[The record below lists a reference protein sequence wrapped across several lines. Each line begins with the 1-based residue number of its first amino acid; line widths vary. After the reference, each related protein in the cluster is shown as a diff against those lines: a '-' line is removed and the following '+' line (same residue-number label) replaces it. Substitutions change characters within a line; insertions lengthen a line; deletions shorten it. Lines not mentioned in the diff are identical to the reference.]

1 MARAT
6 RHARTPAPPQT
17 SPAPPG
23 AAARPSTPPIRVVPS
38 RESPR
43 STSRIPP
50 FHLANLPT
58 SASSTPAGVEP
69 PARGVMSRG
78 NRRGV
83 VWSMGD
89 GDVGSPRRRWT
100 PRSTR
105 SEGTGAADGAQLLHL
120 RARHPRLWEAAGQM
134 ARATRHAR
142 TPAPP
147 QTSPAPPGA
156 AARPSTP
163 PIRVVPSRESPRST
177 SRIPPFHL
185 ANRAAAMPARG
196 VPPQG
201 SNDVVETHLAAAA
214 LDTRRV
220 PPRRGPRRWPDPRY
234 RRPTPRPPPGQ
245 ATSNRAPRRARMRST
260 TATTSCPGG
269 APRSPARRGA
279 RLPGGPVPSARFVK
293 HKFRARQS
301 VTATVGPA
309 TTDFVARRGFLLHV
323 WLDVST
329 SGRSGGETDRADDA
343 MMREFHVTT
352 PIMIHRLIR

>member
-1 MARAT
+1 MSRAT
-6 RHARTPAPPQT
+6 RHTRTPAPPQT
-17 SPAPPG
+17 FS
-23 AAARPSTPPIRVVPS
+23 
-38 RESPR
+38 
-43 STSRIPP
+43 
-50 FHLANLPT
+50 
-58 SASSTPAGVEP
+58 
-69 PARGVMSRG
+69 
-78 NRRGV
+78 
-83 VWSMGD
+83 
-89 GDVGSPRRRWT
+89 
-100 PRSTR
+100 
-105 SEGTGAADGAQLLHL
+105 
-120 RARHPRLWEAAGQM
+120 
-134 ARATRHAR
+134 
-142 TPAPP
+142 
-147 QTSPAPPGA
+147 APPGA

-279 RLPGGPVPSARFVK
+279 RLPGGPVPSTLFVIQ
-293 HKFRARQS
+293 KFRVRRS
-301 VTATVGPA
+301 NVNATVGQRRRPSSLSRPA
-309 TTDFVARRGFLLHV
+309 GRAPRGLAVGCQPPGPGRCCDRPGAARPSILELNSHINSIKSNPYFYLNFMKFTPTRAACTKVIFFLNFFL
-323 WLDVST
+323 
-329 SGRSGGETDRADDA
+329 
-343 MMREFHVTT
+343 
-352 PIMIHRLIR
+352 